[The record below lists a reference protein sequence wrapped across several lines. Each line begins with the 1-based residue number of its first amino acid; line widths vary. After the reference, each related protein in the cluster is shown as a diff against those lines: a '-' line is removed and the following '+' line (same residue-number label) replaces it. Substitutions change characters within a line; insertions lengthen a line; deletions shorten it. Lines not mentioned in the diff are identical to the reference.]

1 MGVAITELLVKHEV
15 EMEGLKGRIIAV
27 DGPLWLYQFLSS
39 IRQRDGS
46 LLTDSKGKVTSH
58 LTGLFSRCINL
69 LEAGIKPF
77 FCFDGQV
84 PKLKKQ
90 ERERRKELKEE
101 AELKFKEAEEIHD
114 EEGMRKYAA
123 RTSRLTP
130 MMIEEA
136 KQLLKVMGIPALDA
150 PSEAEAQASH
160 IAARGDAYAVGTN
173 DADAL
178 LFKAPRIIRNL
189 NIVGKKKK
197 AGSLAFV
204 RVVPEQV
211 DLAENLN
218 HLGIDG
224 DQLIALAM
232 LVGTDFN
239 IGGIKGIGPK
249 HAIKLVKEHGLAFDS
264 LFSSVKWEQSFPFP
278 WTEVFSVI
286 KNMPVTDQYDLS
298 WGEID
303 DQKITSLLVG
313 EHEFSRERV
322 ESMLGRLSKSK
333 GKAREQKGLGEFL

>member
-1 MGVAITELLVKHEV
+1 MCVAITELLVKHEV
-15 EMEGLKGRIIAV
+15 EMGDLTGKVIAV

-46 LLTDSKGKVTSH
+46 LLTDSKGNVTSH

-69 LEAGIKPF
+69 LEAGIKPV
-77 FCFDGQV
+77 FCFDGEV

-101 AELKFKEAEEIHD
+101 AELKFKEAEKMHD
-114 EEGMRKYAA
+114 EEEMRKYAA

-130 MMIEEA
+130 PMIEEA
-136 KQLLKVMGIPALDA
+136 KQLLQVMGIPALMA

-178 LFKAPRIIRNL
+178 LFRAPRIIRNL

-204 RVVPEQV
+204 NVAPEQV

-239 IGGIKGIGPK
+239 VGGIKGIGPK
-249 HAIKLVKEHGLAFDS
+249 HAIKLVKQFGLDFDS
-264 LFSSVKWEQSFPFP
+264 LFSSVTWDASFPYP
-278 WTEVFSVI
+278 WTEVFYVI
-286 KNMPVTDQYDLS
+286 KNMPVSDQYKLS
-298 WGEID
+298 WDEID
-303 DQKITSLLVG
+303 DDKIISLLAG
-313 EHEFSRERV
+313 EHDFSRERV
-322 ESMLGRLSKSK
+322 ESMLQRLSK
-333 GKAREQKGLGEFL
+333 GKAKGQKGLGEFL